1 MRARYPRAVAVPPGT
16 APAASPAAPPPVQP
30 PVPEKTV
37 RSGRASAEDL
47 AEEARLIELA
57 RNGDD
62 DAFAQLVRIGAPAAL
77 GAARRITRDAAL
89 AEDAAQEAFLRA
101 HRALRDYRHE
111 SSFAAWVRRIAIRT
125 AIDLVRRRRPEDPIA
140 DNLPS
145 GGSEEKQH
153 EDADLL
159 REALAA
165 MSPLDREILLARE
178 VEGVGDREVARRFD
192 MTVTG
197 VRVRMHRARR
207 RLQARFK
214 ERER

>member
-1 MRARYPRAVAVPPGT
+1 VRARYPRAVVPPPAIPSAAAALPS
-16 APAASPAAPPPVQP
+16 APARREPARAT
-30 PVPEKTV
+30 PEELAAE
-37 RSGRASAEDL
+37 GRLVDL
-47 AEEARLIELA
+47 ARA
-57 RNGDD
+57 GDD
-62 DAFAQLVRIGAPAAL
+62 DAFAELVRIGAPAAL

-101 HRALRDYRHE
+101 HRALADYRHE
-111 SSFAAWVRRIAIRT
+111 SSFAAWIRKIAIRT

-140 DNLPS
+140 ESLIS
-145 GGSEEKQH
+145 GASEEKQH

-159 REALAA
+159 REALGAL
-165 MSPLDREILLARE
+165 SPLDREILLARE

-207 RLQARFK
+207 RLQARFRGK
-214 ERER
+214 TR